1 MGKVYKLSRIKIE
14 GIWHK
19 YPAVNC
25 DLKLNSN
32 ISIFVGKNGSGK
44 TTVLK
49 ILKAFFSA
57 QYNEL
62 ISCPPFTAVELDFKS
77 SPNSK
82 PVFLKGK
89 FGDNNFIYSYG
100 KGEEYIVDEA
110 TNFSLR
116 RNNIKQYLAGS
127 SSANKSRRL
136 KSAEEK
142 QRVYEEFKNYLDNL
156 VQFESIT
163 IDRDL
168 DLEENERSDYR
179 IGRGR
184 RVDDRNTN
192 VLDKTLGACISKI
205 GEMHS
210 RNISEINQI
219 TNDFFKQTFTKLLIP
234 DEQKLRSIHLKAQ
247 LILGTGDKNT
257 SDKNLGEDVILYNSV
272 FSLTK
277 ERVAA
282 ALVIVKEFC
291 SIHEAPSSAVKTA
304 KKDQIDFHSSW
315 CDVAGSYNT
324 LVGQMEEFIRFKSA
338 STSSRTQTIHR
349 VEESTDKLIN
359 LIQKCDICYGRNK
372 EYILKYWESAY
383 SRLEALEH
391 LYKPLFELRHHC
403 RMLIETI
410 NAGVVSHNFDQETL
424 SLKITNEIRE
434 NKETLRSLI
443 QEANGS
449 AGSQLSNKVDTHIR
463 QIECLLN
470 DNNDDLESYA
480 LTRLFIHERITEIL
494 QEYTKLKD
502 RTLKIEERITALCEL
517 ISEFIEPKY
526 LSELDGSVSIYGGE
540 DDREIDFTVLSTG
553 EKQLLIILFK
563 IFLSGNSLITLDEP
577 ELSLHISWQQKLLEA
592 VNKLNPNAQLIVA
605 THSPEIAAF
614 NNAEVVSFER

>member
-1 MGKVYKLSRIKIE
+1 
-14 GIWHK
+14 
-19 YPAVNC
+19 
-25 DLKLNSN
+25 
-32 ISIFVGKNGSGK
+32 
-44 TTVLK
+44 
-49 ILKAFFSA
+49 
-57 QYNEL
+57 
-62 ISCPPFTAVELDFKS
+62 
-77 SPNSK
+77 
-82 PVFLKGK
+82 
-89 FGDNNFIYSYG
+89 
-100 KGEEYIVDEA
+100 
-110 TNFSLR
+110 
-116 RNNIKQYLAGS
+116 
-127 SSANKSRRL
+127 
-136 KSAEEK
+136 
-142 QRVYEEFKNYLDNL
+142 
-156 VQFESIT
+156 
-163 IDRDL
+163 
-168 DLEENERSDYR
+168 
-179 IGRGR
+179 
-184 RVDDRNTN
+184 
-192 VLDKTLGACISKI
+192 
-205 GEMHS
+205 
-210 RNISEINQI
+210 
-219 TNDFFKQTFTKLLIP
+219 
-234 DEQKLRSIHLKAQ
+234 
-247 LILGTGDKNT
+247 
-257 SDKNLGEDVILYNSV
+257 
-272 FSLTK
+272 
-277 ERVAA
+277 
-282 ALVIVKEFC
+282 
-291 SIHEAPSSAVKTA
+291 
-304 KKDQIDFHSSW
+304 
-315 CDVAGSYNT
+315 
-324 LVGQMEEFIRFKSA
+324 
-338 STSSRTQTIHR
+338 
-349 VEESTDKLIN
+349 
-359 LIQKCDICYGRNK
+359 
-372 EYILKYWESAY
+372 
-383 SRLEALEH
+383 
-391 LYKPLFELRHHC
+391 
-403 RMLIETI
+403 MLIETI